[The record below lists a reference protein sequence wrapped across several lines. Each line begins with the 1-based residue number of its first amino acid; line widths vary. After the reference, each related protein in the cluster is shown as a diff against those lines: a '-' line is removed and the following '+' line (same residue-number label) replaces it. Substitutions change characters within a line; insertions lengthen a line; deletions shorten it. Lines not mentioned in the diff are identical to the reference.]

1 VNGYG
6 AYASFVLSQ
15 MKTQITVTT
24 APFPEVQKRTTERKT
39 QKSSSLIDMK

>member
-15 MKTQITVTT
+15 MKSQITVTT
-24 APFPEVQKRTTERKT
+24 APFPEVQSVLLKEKRKN
-39 QKSSSLIDMK
+39 LHH